1 MLFLT
6 TVETTIATTSLVHI
20 MDDLGDFEEQ
30 SWIMTSYELGYVGES
45 MQLPFR
51 QHSWVR
57 HSNLSVAAVMVIFA
71 KLSDILGRKPVF
83 ICCIL
88 IFTVFS
94 GGCAAAQTL
103 LQL

>member
-45 MQLPFR
+45 AIATIPST
-51 QHSWVR
+51 HVNS
-57 HSNLSVAAVMVIFA
+57 
-71 KLSDILGRKPVF
+71 
-83 ICCIL
+83 
-88 IFTVFS
+88 
-94 GGCAAAQTL
+94 TL
-103 LQL
+103 TTLRCSCHGDFCQVE